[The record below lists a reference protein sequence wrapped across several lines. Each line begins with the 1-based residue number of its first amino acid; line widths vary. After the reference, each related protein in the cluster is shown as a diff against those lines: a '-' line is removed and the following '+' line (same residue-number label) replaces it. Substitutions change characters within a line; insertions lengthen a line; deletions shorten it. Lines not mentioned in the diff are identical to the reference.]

1 MQRVIID
8 IPDNKI
14 NFFLELVKNLGFKKV
29 RRIPDEQIEKE
40 YEIPQ
45 AHQKLVNERF
55 KKVRKDP
62 ERLLDWDQAKEK
74 LKA

>member
-29 RRIPDEQIEKE
+29 RRIPYEQVEKE